1 MANENHNLFKENL
14 AAYALGALDIDEVPL
29 LETHLETCAECRA
42 ELIDYQ
48 QVSDGLLSALPPQ
61 IPPTTLRNKLA
72 AQLPGAQETQ
82 RPRLAWFL
90 DRWAVVGAFVLLLG
104 VNIFSFMQIQALQK
118 QQASLAA
125 YLQNDQTAISMLAY
139 PSTQSLPLSGEGIA
153 GSMLVDKGREVGVLF
168 VWNLPRLETGQA
180 YQAWLI
186 DEQGNRISG
195 GVFAPEENQPYTTV
209 VIVSPKPL
217 GEFSGLGVTVEP
229 WGGSP
234 APTGQRVMKV
244 DF

>member
-14 AAYALGALDIDEVPL
+14 AAYALGALDVDEVPA
-29 LETHLETCAECRA
+29 LESHLQTCAECRA
-42 ELIDYQ
+42 ALADYQ
-48 QVSDGLLSALPPQ
+48 QVSNGLLTALPPKT
-61 IPPTTLRNKLA
+61 PPTALRSSLA
-72 AQLPGAQETQ
+72 ARLPGAQKMR
-82 RPRLAWFL
+82 RPRLAWSFN
-90 DRWAVVGAFVLLLG
+90 WWVAIGAFVLLLG
-104 VNIFSFMQIQALQK
+104 INIFSFLQIQTLQK
-118 QQASLAA
+118 QQASLVA

-139 PSTQSLPLSGEGIA
+139 PSTQSLPVSGEGIA

-195 GVFAPEENQPYTTV
+195 GVFVPEENQPYTTV
-209 VIVSPKPL
+209 VIISPKPL
-217 GEFSGLGVTVEP
+217 GEFSSLGVTVEP